1 VDAALGRTFHF
12 GNEGKHRMELRWEVQ
27 NVMNM
32 VNYSGL
38 STVLGSAD
46 FGRVKGARP
55 MRSMDVLMRVHF

>member
-1 VDAALGRTFHF
+1 
-12 GNEGKHRMELRWEVQ
+12 MELRWEVQ
-27 NVMNM
+27 NVLNM
-32 VNYSGL
+32 ANYLGL